1 MTKDIYFTYKNILFS
16 GNRWSVV
23 MKEEFDTEFD
33 SFVKAGGGKYPGQQ
47 VLYFGG
53 SILGR
58 SCVCVLIKSFAIA
71 SLLLRMCSRSVA

>member
-47 VLYFGG
+47 VLYFG
-53 SILGR
+53 
-58 SCVCVLIKSFAIA
+58 
-71 SLLLRMCSRSVA
+71 